1 MSSGIVTAQLFP
13 WHFVLLVPNRT
24 VHMPAASQVCTQI
37 LLQYS
42 SLQGKRRKTSAGE
55 ERVTEERTWW
65 MSGSLACWVFM
76 GSQKYSYAGSGRAV

>member
-13 WHFVLLVPNRT
+13 WHFVLLIPSWT

-42 SLQGKRRKTSAGE
+42 SLQGERRKNLCRRE
-55 ERVTEERTWW
+55 ESDNRKDTEDVRDLGMLGFYGKSEIQLHW
-65 MSGSLACWVFM
+65 
-76 GSQKYSYAGSGRAV
+76 K